1 VDVRASLEGSPG
13 SYGLNDPM
21 GGMGATMGG
30 MGGDMMGGAMAMI
43 TARPTGAKGAGLPT
57 AATTAGLEPGRVI
70 LGVLDASMVDYF
82 KEQVGEGGGGEG
94 GEGGCGMIILG
105 EGAGGLGTCGLGT
118 AREGGQ
124 RAGEGRAQVV
134 SGWQGLD
141 DSMVDYVKEQV
152 KDGGR
157 PGNKDSLLSGVN

>member
-1 VDVRASLEGSPG
+1 MRASLEGSPG

-30 MGGDMMGGAMAMI
+30 ADMMGGAMAMI

-82 KEQVGEGGGGEG
+82 KEQVRGWEGEERGKGGCDMITHVRRQGGETASM
-94 GEGGCGMIILG
+94 EPAVHS
-105 EGAGGLGTCGLGT
+105 ENPGAGESRGQPVGARGL
-118 AREGGQ
+118 R
-124 RAGEGRAQVV
+124 
-134 SGWQGLD
+134 
-141 DSMVDYVKEQV
+141 
-152 KDGGR
+152 
-157 PGNKDSLLSGVN
+157 